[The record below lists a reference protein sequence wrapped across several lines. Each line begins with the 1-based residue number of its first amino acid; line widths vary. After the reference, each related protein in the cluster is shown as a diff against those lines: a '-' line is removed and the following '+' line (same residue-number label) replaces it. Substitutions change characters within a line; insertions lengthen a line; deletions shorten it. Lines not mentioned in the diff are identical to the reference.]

1 MSKALKV
8 IYNLH
13 PPPDTVILDSHP
25 PSKVYEFKVPT
36 AESKSNSEFYNAL
49 REAVMQAKARI
60 GADLTVWK
68 DAMGTLEN
76 AKEPKKG
83 QNEEDEGVN
92 EGEEES

>member
-8 IYNLH
+8 TCNLH
-13 PPPDTVILDSHP
+13 PPVGTVIPDSQP

-36 AESKSNSEFYNAL
+36 AEPKSNSEFYNAL
-49 REAVMQAKARI
+49 REAVMQAKAQI
-60 GADLTVWK
+60 GADLTVWR
-68 DAMGTLEN
+68 DAVGTLEN